1 MKMIKKGESYMRSD
15 ARAARTLTLSIFAAI
30 MAFLSTVVFPS
41 STHAATATA
50 LSTGTT
56 HTCVVVD
63 RKAKCWGDN
72 TAGKLGN
79 SSTAATTTPVAAYT
93 KAPWSEQVDVCD
105 SWFIVCTKSHKE
117 TVQHAGSALYGKS
130 VTKISAGD
138 THTCA
143 VANARVYCWGDNS
156 DGQLGN
162 RSTSDSSV
170 PVAVDITG
178 NSALLGKEVIDISAG
193 YYFTCALA
201 SDGTVACWG
210 RNGNGQLGNDTRDNK
225 NYPVA
230 VSVGGMISGSS
241 IAKTCLK
248 YQQIVS
254 GIIGYCIEYDNPKDI
269 PSSAL
274 IGKKVKK
281 LAVLKGEAATMCA
294 ITREDSVV
302 CWGQNYAGQVGA
314 GTSSSSPVKGSG
326 SNNSGGSNACD
337 STLGRA
343 AMYARENS
351 NLRYYL
357 NGGDSLRPLAVRTN
371 EKFENLT
378 IVAGRSGY
386 SDAWLEDEG
395 IDIDLSIPHPT
406 PLIPGNVSGGQW
418 AYRDFSGLAW
428 SIVTGTTTNQNRG
441 YWWGGSRL
449 YEVHAGCKRSTQNK
463 PGSGVS
469 KYTDITIEITH
480 TYNPQPLP
488 AGPLYTG
495 QNTPL
500 TNQRLSPFSGY
511 GYPSTNYGGTFCALR
526 SVPNSAYCDLH
537 GASALDQGQA
547 GNNYTAQCTST
558 KDGWGVTTTTCTP
571 DPTGPQPVYTAGWLS
586 GKTITAID
594 TGFADRAATHTCVI
608 ASGKVACWG
617 SNTKGQLGVGDT
629 TLRKQPTGV
638 SL

>member
-30 MAFLSTVVFPS
+30 MVFLSTVVFPS

-143 VANARVYCWGDNS
+143 VANARVYCWGDNE

-162 RSTSDSSV
+162 RTSGWLTNSTT
-170 PVAVDITG
+170 PIAVAIDG
-178 NSALLGKEVIDISAG
+178 NSALNGREVVDVTAG
-193 YYFTCALA
+193 DGFTCALA

-210 RNGNGQLGNDTRDNK
+210 KNDNGQLGNGSIVGK

-230 VSVGGMISGSS
+230 VSTSATAANGE
-241 IAKTCLK
+241 TCLETSWGKCVK
-248 YQQIVS
+248 YNQLS
-254 GIIGYCIEYDNPKDI
+254 A
-269 PSSAL
+269 SAL
-274 IGKKVKK
+274 AGKRVKK
-281 LAVLKGEAATMCA
+281 LATLKGQAATMCV
-294 ITREDSVV
+294 ITNEDKAV
-302 CWGQNYAGQVGA
+302 CWGQNYAGQVGNGGA
-314 GTSSSSPVKGSG
+314 GVASATGSSRVQTGNDHQCSQAGRTAVSQALTKLSTDRDALRPSAVQTSLLFQSLIVTGKEDEGVGSKIGKINQSG
-326 SNNSGGSNACD
+326 SQNAFAYTDLSGDLSYAYVTGKTVGATSQAYYWGGSTAFTARLSCTWKNNTKPSGGS
-337 STLGRA
+337 GQ
-343 AMYARENS
+343 
-351 NLRYYL
+351 
-357 NGGDSLRPLAVRTN
+357 GDR
-371 EKFENLT
+371 T
-378 IVAGRSGY
+378 IVNA
-386 SDAWLEDEG
+386 
-395 IDIDLSIPHPT
+395 
-406 PLIPGNVSGGQW
+406 NVTRH
-418 AYRDFSGLAW
+418 Y
-428 SIVTGTTTNQNRG
+428 TTQ
-441 YWWGGSRL
+441 
-449 YEVHAGCKRSTQNK
+449 ST
-463 PGSGVS
+463 
-469 KYTDITIEITH
+469 
-480 TYNPQPLP
+480 P
-488 AGPLYTG
+488 AGPL
-495 QNTPL
+495 
-500 TNQRLSPFSGY
+500 TNQPLSLFSGN
-511 GYPSTNYGGTFCALR
+511 GYPNTDYGSTFCALR
-526 SVPNSAYCDLH
+526 SAPNTTYCDLH

-617 SNTKGQLGVGDT
+617 SNANGQLGVGDT

-638 SL
+638 NL